1 MTELERIISGLVD
14 AIKEYNVQSD
24 YIPDAP
30 DLEVA
35 FAAACKVVDRES
47 DMKDLKY
54 ALGIRD
60 DLDDQEVLDSLE
72 DRTEA
77 ERIALIHKYLK
88 G

>member
-14 AIKEYNVQSD
+14 AIKEYNTQSD
-24 YIPDAP
+24 YIGGAP
-30 DLEVA
+30 DIE
-35 FAAACKVVDRES
+35 AAISVACKVADRES

-60 DLDDQEVLDSLE
+60 DQEVLDSLE
-72 DRTEA
+72 DRAEA
-77 ERIALIHKYLK
+77 ERIALIHKYLE